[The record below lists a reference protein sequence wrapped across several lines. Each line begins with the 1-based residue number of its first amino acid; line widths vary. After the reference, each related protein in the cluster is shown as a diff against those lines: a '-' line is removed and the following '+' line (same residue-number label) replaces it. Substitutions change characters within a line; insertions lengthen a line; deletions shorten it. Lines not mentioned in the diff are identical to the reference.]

1 MKRLKKILKWFA
13 ICVAALIAILLVL
26 NAFFVWSTGTAL
38 ERRLLELRQAGDP
51 VQLSDLAR
59 EPIPPE
65 LNADVYLRRATDDLD
80 AIQQELMV
88 LYPKTGVPTGDL
100 SKAELEKLEQLFAA
114 YPRLMPLLEQAAGCP
129 DYDPGIDGSLPPS
142 QFFQPGIQPTSRH
155 RLLARVLRART
166 ALLVAEGRIDDALAN
181 SVLVL
186 RLTRHWRREPML
198 IGYLM
203 TAACEQAT
211 MNGVNQALQAGP
223 ISPSARQ
230 ALDAELALHDTM
242 DGLLWA
248 LRSERSF
255 SLSSVREQLF
265 ILRNWL
271 GRGTLNDLE
280 LRLIGL
286 FDDYIDQA
294 RKPYSEVS
302 ARKNQEATRR
312 GGSNPFA
319 TLVTL
324 LEPSLVACREP
335 AECVRAMSRCLRV
348 LNALQ
353 SRVATTSPQLPNLA
367 DLGLPLGATI
377 DPYNGEPLHLTKTP
391 TGYLVYSVG
400 RNLVDDGGK
409 LDGVTDIGAGP
420 KSKDEPAK
428 KP

>member
-1 MKRLKKILKWFA
+1 MKRLKRILKWIA
-13 ICVAALIAILLVL
+13 ISAATLIAILLVL

-100 SKAELEKLEQLFAA
+100 SKSEQEKLEQLFAA
-114 YPRLMPLLEQAAGCP
+114 YPRLMPLLEQAAECP

-142 QFFQPGIQPTSRH
+142 RFLDPGMDRGSKH

-166 ALLVAEGRIDDALAN
+166 ALLVAEGRIDDALAS

-203 TAACEQAT
+203 TVACEQAT

-223 ISPSARQ
+223 ISPSARR

-242 DGLLWA
+242 DGLRWA
-248 LRSERSF
+248 LRSERTC
-255 SLSSVREQLF
+255 SLSSVREF
-265 ILRNWL
+265 PSARMWI
-271 GRGTLNDLE
+271 GRGFSNDLQ
-280 LRLIGL
+280 LRLIRI
-286 FDDYIDQA
+286 FDHSLDQA
-294 RKPYSEVS
+294 QRPYSEVTAS
-302 ARKNQEATRR
+302 KNPDGARR
-312 GGSNPFA
+312 GGLNPLGL
-319 TLVTL
+319 LVTL
-324 LEPSLVACREP
+324 LEPPLKAAREP
-335 AECVRAMSRCLRV
+335 TERVRAMSRCLRV

-353 SRVATTSPQLPNLA
+353 SRATTKSDQVPNLA
-367 DLGLPLGATI
+367 DLGLPLEVTV
-377 DPYNGEPLHLTKTP
+377 DPYNGEPLHLRKTP
-391 TGYLVYSVG
+391 AGYLVYSVG
-400 RNLVDDGGK
+400 KNLADDGGK
-409 LDGVTDIGAGP
+409 LDGISDIGAGP
-420 KSKDEPAK
+420 KSNDDSVK